1 MKILSV
7 RIENF
12 RSFKDETIPLNN
24 YACLVGPNG
33 AGKSTVLTALNVFF
47 RESDGLPTDLSQLDE
62 EDFHCKNT
70 KDPIKITV
78 TFSELSDQAKEDFA
92 DYVRQDKLVV
102 SSVAS
107 FDESSGKA
115 NVMQFG
121 QRLAMPTF
129 APFFEAEKGVEKVHR
144 LKEIYNAIRKE
155 HSELPAPGTKAAM
168 VSALREYEEAHP
180 DECELIPSEDQF
192 YGFSK
197 GANRLANH
205 VQWVYVPAVKDA
217 TAEQVEAR
225 NSALGRLLGRTVR
238 SKTDFDKSVKRLRAG
253 MQDEYQKLLDGNQ
266 HVLDEIS
273 GALQTRLTEW
283 AHPDVRLRLR
293 WKQDLEKSVR
303 VEEPWAHILA
313 GEGDFEGE
321 LSRFGHGLQRSYLLA
336 LLQELSGTDSED
348 SPTLILACEEP
359 ELYQHPP
366 QARHLAAVLNRLS
379 SGNSQVIVCTHNP
392 WFVSGEGFEDVRMI
406 RKDEGSSCSSSRY
419 MSFSDIADAVAEA
432 TGEKPAKPEGA
443 LAKVHQA
450 MQPALNE
457 MFFTRRLILVEG
469 LEDAAYMLS
478 YFQVLEL
485 ADEYRRLGCHI
496 VPANAKS
503 ELLRPLVIS
512 KQMKIPTYL
521 VFDSDVDKP
530 DKNGS
535 KTKHE
540 KDNKGLL
547 SLVARPELEA
557 FPEKT
562 VWGQGF
568 TMWHSDIG
576 VVVAN
581 EIGGEEWQAFRQE
594 ADKLYGHEGGLR
606 KNSLHIGASFAF
618 AWNAGKRS
626 KSLEKLCRAILDSNG
641 NVPMRDYPR
650 SVRVGRTCSYSYSCI
665 LAGNVIVH

>member
-1 MKILSV
+1 MKISSV

-12 RSFKDETIPLNN
+12 RSFEDETIPLND

-47 RESDGLPTDLSQLDE
+47 RECDGVPTDLSQLDE

-70 KDPIKITV
+70 EDPIKITV
-78 TFSELSDQAKEDFA
+78 TFSELSEQAKGDFA

-107 FDESSGKA
+107 FDENTGKA
-115 NVMQFG
+115 DVKQYG
-121 QRLAMPTF
+121 QRLAIPAF
-129 APFFEAEKGVEKVHR
+129 APFFKAEKNGEKVAE
-144 LKEIYNAIRKE
+144 LKDIYNAIRGE
-155 HSELPAPGTKAAM
+155 HDDLQAPGTKAAM
-168 VSALREYEEAHP
+168 VTALREYEEANP
-180 DECELIPSEDQF
+180 EECELIPSEDQF

-217 TAEQVEAR
+217 TTEQVEAR
-225 NSALGRLLGRTVR
+225 NSALGKLLGRTVR
-238 SKTDFDKSVKRLRAG
+238 SKTDFDESVKTLRAS

-273 GALQTRLTEW
+273 GTLQTRLSEW
-283 AHPDVRLRLR
+283 AHPDVRLRLQ
-293 WKQDLEKSVR
+293 WKQDPEKSVR

-321 LSRFGHGLQRSYLLA
+321 LCRFGHGLQRSYLLA

-366 QARHLAAVLNRLS
+366 QARHLAAVLNNLS

-406 RKDEGSSCSSSRY
+406 RKEGGSPCSLCCY
-419 MSFSDIADAVAEA
+419 MSFADIADAVATA

-443 LAKVHQA
+443 LAKIHQA
-450 MQPALNE
+450 MQPMLNE

-469 LEDAAYMLS
+469 LEDTAYLLS
-478 YFQVLEL
+478 YFQLLEL
-485 ADEYRRLGCHI
+485 ADEYRKLGCHI
-496 VPANAKS
+496 VPANGKS

-512 KQMKIPTYL
+512 KHMKIPTYL
-521 VFDSDVDKP
+521 VFDSDTDKP
-530 DKNGS
+530 EKNGS
-535 KTKHE
+535 KAKHE

-547 SLVARPELEA
+547 TLASMPEQQPFAE
-557 FPEKT
+557 ET
-562 VWGQGF
+562 VWGQGL
-568 TMWHSDIG
+568 TMWCSDIG
-576 VVVAN
+576 AIVAD
-581 EIGGEEWQAFRQE
+581 EIGTEEWQAFREE

-606 KNSLHIGASFAF
+606 KNSLHIGASLAI
-618 AWNAGKRS
+618 AWDAGRRSASLERLCREILNAGNS
-626 KSLEKLCRAILDSNG
+626 IQ
-641 NVPMRDYPR
+641 
-650 SVRVGRTCSYSYSCI
+650 
-665 LAGNVIVH
+665 LA